1 MIETPRLH
9 WFSRK
14 CNDNISEVV
23 LHEDVYSLR
32 EGFWNFTAKLAKT
45 VGKKFEWKRVKSEGL
60 STNLKQLA
68 ILADLETELF
78 FLACWEYHFKV
89 RQHLC
94 SCHDLGLK
102 KMDSKRVVLLGTF
115 QILPLREY
123 WVPSSYF
130 RVTSDWKLFFIF
142 TIELQNTSTA
152 RFTADF
158 LLHFLAKWFRF
169 GLFQQIRIPSTRNR
183 VSLAERVAD

>member
-23 LHEDVYSLR
+23 LYGDVYSLR
-32 EGFWNFTAKLAKT
+32 VGFWNFTAKLAKT
-45 VGKKFEWKRVKSEGL
+45 VGKKFEWKRGTFNQFETTGNSCWLGDRIVLFGMLRISFQSE
-60 STNLKQLA
+60 
-68 ILADLETELF
+68 ETFVL
-78 FLACWEYHFKV
+78 LPRPGA
-89 RQHLC
+89 
-94 SCHDLGLK
+94 K
-102 KMDSKRVVLLGTF
+102 KMDSKRVVLLGTC

-123 WVPSSYF
+123 RVPSSYF
-130 RVTSDWKLFFIF
+130 RVTSDWNLFFIF

-169 GLFQQIRIPSTRNR
+169 GLFQQIRVPSTRYW